1 MVLDF
6 LRKFLPPDN
15 IPNRFTIAV
24 GELIKNARIDAGLTQ
39 EELSWNAYIPQS
51 TLSKMENGKAEPS
64 ASELV
69 YLANA
74 VDKPISYF
82 FPNQIVRHLKI
93 ENIEDELLNELL
105 MLSRKLADDDIKRII
120 AQVRALIEYND
131 KDNHYS

>member
-39 EELSWNAYIPQS
+39 KELSWNAYIPQS

-64 ASELV
+64 ASEIV
-69 YLANA
+69 YLAIA
-74 VDKPISYF
+74 VDKPITYF
-82 FPNQIVRHLKI
+82 FPSQIVRHLKI
-93 ENIEDELLNELL
+93 ENVEDELLNELMIL
-105 MLSRKLADDDIKRII
+105 GRKLSDDEIRKII
-120 AQVRALIEYND
+120 VQVKAVIEFNYR
-131 KDNHYS
+131 